1 MCIDLFHLLFI
12 SLSLM
17 LFVQGPQGA
26 QGGQGPPG
34 QLGSKVRLS
43 DICTH
48 ALEPG
53 HCKPKD
59 SDFSTT
65 SFL

>member
-1 MCIDLFHLLFI
+1 MFHCFFCVDLFHLLFFF

-34 QLGSKVRLS
+34 QLGSKVQLS
-43 DICTH
+43 DACLTQEHI
-48 ALEPG
+48 
-53 HCKPKD
+53 
-59 SDFSTT
+59 
-65 SFL
+65 